1 MLTHFRPRTRWCL
14 EQEWWAEWY
23 PPTKRSIAI
32 RTCCHKCQWRLH
44 QWMRSIAVKNQK
56 GPHQSRP
63 KQHWPPIVLAQVLN
77 PRRTPSQ
84 CFHFRTQGSKS
95 HHKKSWHPR
104 DWKFARDAQR
114 LPCSAPPR
122 HIQVRQPTFENRRTH
137 LHLDSRSSSWLQC
150 QRRNC
155 LAESKA
161 IWCRPLGNWHNYHV
175 PLPKKS
181 RLPPLLLVPSSNMSL
196 QVLNHS
202 RSFG

>member
-1 MLTHFRPRTRWCL
+1 MLTHFRLRTRWCL
-14 EQEWWAEWY
+14 EREWWAEWY

-32 RTCCHKCQWRLH
+32 RTYCHECQWPLH
-44 QWMRSIAVKNQK
+44 QWMRRIAVKNQK

-63 KQHWPPIVLAQVLN
+63 KQHWPPTLLPQGLN

-104 DWKFARDAQR
+104 RWKFVRDAQCH
-114 LPCSAPPR
+114 PWSAPQW

-137 LHLDSRSSSWLQC
+137 LPLDSRSSLWLQC

-155 LAESKA
+155 LAESKVR
-161 IWCRPLGNWHNYHV
+161 WYRPIDTRRNDHV
-175 PLPKKS
+175 PLTKKCN
-181 RLPPLLLVPSSNMSL
+181 LPPVLLAPSSNMSL